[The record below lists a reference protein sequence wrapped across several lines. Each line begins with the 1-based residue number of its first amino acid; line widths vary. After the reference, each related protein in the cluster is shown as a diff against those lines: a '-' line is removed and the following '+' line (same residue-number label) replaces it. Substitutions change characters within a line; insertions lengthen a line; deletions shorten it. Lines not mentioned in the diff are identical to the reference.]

1 MDQVYLLNP
10 LLVSFQLHNSNKHR
24 EQMKAWQNKQY
35 LPSETVETEGDDY
48 LAKYLEEEAIKEAE
62 LNRES
67 PPVPDGIFAMDMGGG
82 KKKRKTR
89 RKRKKRKTKKRRKN
103 KRKTKKRRKTKR
115 RKTKRRKK

>member
-1 MDQVYLLNP
+1 M
-10 LLVSFQLHNSNKHR
+10 NK
-24 EQMKAWQNKQY
+24 EY
-35 LPSETVETEGDDY
+35 LPSETVEREEDY
-48 LAKYLEEEAIKEAE
+48 LDTYLKKKADEQAE

-67 PPVPDGIFAMDMGGG
+67 PPNVPDGIFAMDGG